1 MNSKIKQALCVAVA
15 GASLVGAL
23 SGCSNSKEVSNVV
36 TYWAGIPMGDGSS
49 DAESI
54 PFVQYLHEA
63 TGIDVDFTIASSDG
77 GQRTEQF
84 NILIASNEYP
94 DIMESNWAGFK
105 GGAQGAID
113 QKVIV
118 PLNQYMDEGKLPNF
132 VKYLEEHPEI
142 DKLLKTDSGEYYTIP
157 FIREDDKSRMFNGPI
172 LRKDWLD
179 ELGLEVPETIDEWEN
194 VLAQF
199 KEKKGATAPLTI
211 LSNFWDVGAFMGAYG
226 VKNGFILDDSGKV
239 VYGPMQDGY
248 KEFLIKMND
257 WYKKGLLDNGFAQI
271 DGNMLNSQMTSG
283 KSGAAVFSA
292 GGGMGKWLGAMSDD
306 PTYDLV
312 GAKFPVLNKG
322 DRPRFGTKASAFD
335 GSGASITTSCPEER
349 IDSALKLLDYAYSD
363 EGRNLFN
370 FGKEGVD
377 YTMVDGKP
385 TYTDYVTNNPDG
397 KTMSEMLALE
407 TRATGGPF
415 AQSVRYTEQF
425 LGLPQQSAA
434 VDNWRDTDDEKYSL
448 PAVMALTQ
456 EESDEY
462 TRIMTN
468 ANTLKGEKFVKYIQ
482 GTESIDTW
490 DSYIDELKN
499 MGIERAIEIEQAA
512 YERFLSR

>member
-1 MNSKIKQALCVAVA
+1 MEANE
-15 GASLVGAL
+15 
-23 SGCSNSKEVSNVV
+23 NPEVLYN
-36 TYWAGIPMGDGSS
+36 A
-49 DAESI
+49 
-54 PFVQYLHEA
+54 
-63 TGIDVDFTIASSDG
+63 
-77 GQRTEQF
+77 
-84 NILIASNEYP
+84 
-94 DIMESNWAGFK
+94 
-105 GGAQGAID
+105 
-113 QKVIV
+113 
-118 PLNQYMDEGKLPNF
+118 
-132 VKYLEEHPEI
+132 
-142 DKLLKTDSGEYYTIP
+142 
-157 FIREDDKSRMFNGPI
+157 
-172 LRKDWLD
+172 
-179 ELGLEVPETIDEWEN
+179 
-194 VLAQF
+194 
-199 KEKKGATAPLTI
+199 
-211 LSNFWDVGAFMGAYG
+211 
-226 VKNGFILDDSGKV
+226 
-239 VYGPMQDGY
+239 
-248 KEFLIKMND
+248 
-257 WYKKGLLDNGFAQI
+257 
-271 DGNMLNSQMTSG
+271 
-283 KSGAAVFSA
+283 
-292 GGGMGKWLGAMSDD
+292 
-306 PTYDLV
+306 
-312 GAKFPVLNKG
+312 
-322 DRPRFGTKASAFD
+322 
-335 GSGASITTSCPEER
+335 
-349 IDSALKLLDYAYSD
+349 
-363 EGRNLFN
+363 FN